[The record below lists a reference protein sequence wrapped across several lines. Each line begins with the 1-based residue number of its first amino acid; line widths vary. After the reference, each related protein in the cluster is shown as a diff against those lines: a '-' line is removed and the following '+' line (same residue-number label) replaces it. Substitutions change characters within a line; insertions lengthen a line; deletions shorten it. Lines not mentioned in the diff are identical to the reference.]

1 MNTERLTTLAAVKSW
16 LDVDNTNSD
25 AELTRIIDA
34 ASRFIANYLNWR
46 SFKPTEYTH
55 RFNGNG
61 KSSMLLPNW
70 PVISITSLAVG
81 GVSIPASTFNKGV
94 PSSGYVLDS
103 RDRALATLN
112 IWGRHFCGPSEIIY
126 SAGFRYAET
135 VVLTQADGEITV
147 TPTEAGQ
154 WISHESV
161 TIDGVA
167 ATSVTGAPN
176 EGEYSV
182 DEWGTYTFNIADD
195 TKTAIITYGYAPWDI
210 AFAATEVV
218 GEWYKRRDRIGV
230 LSKTL
235 GGQETVTFS
244 KMDMNSSTRS
254 SLQNYMNVVPL

>member
-1 MNTERLTTLAAVKSW
+1 MTTERLTTLAAVKSW

-34 ASRFIANYLNWR
+34 ASRFITNYLNWR
-46 SFKPTEYTH
+46 SFKPTEYTY
-55 RFNGNG
+55 RFSGNG

-70 PVISITSLAVG
+70 PVISISSLAVG
-81 GVSIPASTFNKGV
+81 GVTTTASTFNKGV

-112 IWGRHFCGPSEIIY
+112 IYGNRFCGPGEIVY
-126 SAGFRYAET
+126 AAGFRYAET
-135 VVLTQADGEITV
+135 ALLAVDDSAITV

-154 WISHESV
+154 WISNESV
-161 TIDGVA
+161 TIDGTA
-167 ATSVTGAPN
+167 ATLVTGAPAA
-176 EGEYSV
+176 GEYAV
-182 DEWGTYTFNIADD
+182 DEWGTYTFNVADD
-195 TKTAIITYGYAPWDI
+195 TKTAVITYGYAPWDI
-210 AFAATEVV
+210 AFAATEIV

-244 KMDMNSSTRS
+244 KMDMNDSARAT
-254 SLQNYMNVVPL
+254 LQDYMNVVPL